1 MELLELLYI
10 ALGTVG
16 ILIVLHIGT
25 FWISRIM
32 QPPKPKIVYVQS
44 PPPQAQPQVQHVQQA
59 PLPPPAPPAPPA
71 ILSQASQSIQLPT
84 YEIPPTINPEN
95 TSAKSP
101 MGTLPPPIETRS
113 TTKQSSG
120 DLGMPR

>member
-10 ALGTVG
+10 AMGTVG

-32 QPPKPKIVYVQS
+32 QPPKPKIVYLQAPPAQQS
-44 PPPQAQPQVQHVQQA
+44 APPPVAPAPQPVPQVQ
-59 PLPPPAPPAPPA
+59 PPV
-71 ILSQASQSIQLPT
+71 LSQAPQSIQLPT

-95 TSAKSP
+95 TSTKSP

>member
-16 ILIVLHIGT
+16 ILVVLHLGT

-32 QPPKPKIVYVQS
+32 QPPKPKVVYVQAPAAPAAPAA
-44 PPPQAQPQVQHVQQA
+44 PPPP
-59 PLPPPAPPAPPA
+59 PPPAT
-71 ILSQASQSIQLPT
+71 LSQPVSSIQLPT
-84 YEIPPTINPEN
+84 YDNPP
-95 TSAKSP
+95 SAAPQNSTP
-101 MGTLPPPIETRS
+101 LAALPPPIETRS

-120 DLGMPR
+120 DIGPPR